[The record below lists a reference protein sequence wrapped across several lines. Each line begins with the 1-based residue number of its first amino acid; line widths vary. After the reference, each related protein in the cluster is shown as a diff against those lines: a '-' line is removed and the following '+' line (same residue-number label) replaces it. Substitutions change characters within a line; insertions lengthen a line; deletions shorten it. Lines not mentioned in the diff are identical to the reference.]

1 MNNKSMNNHEQS
13 GMMSIPAFTLV
24 EVVIA
29 TALLIMT
36 LALFLNSFVSA
47 KRSAVISNNR
57 MQAIQNIRSNME
69 ILVSS
74 AYLSPFLSNGVH
86 PFTGTVSIVPI
97 NISYSVVTV
106 TQVPS
111 IVVKNIYMTNRW
123 INPGSGHTSIVSL
136 AGSVSSE
143 LHP

>member
-1 MNNKSMNNHEQS
+1 MNNHEQS
-13 GMMSIPAFTLV
+13 GMMSMSAFTLV

-57 MQAIQNIRSNME
+57 MQAIQNARSNME

-74 AYLSPFLSNGVH
+74 AYLSPFLS
-86 PFTGTVSIVPI
+86 
-97 NISYSVVTV
+97 VT
-106 TQVPS
+106 
-111 IVVKNIYMTNRW
+111 ILLCIDLM
-123 INPGSGHTSIVSL
+123 
-136 AGSVSSE
+136 
-143 LHP
+143 